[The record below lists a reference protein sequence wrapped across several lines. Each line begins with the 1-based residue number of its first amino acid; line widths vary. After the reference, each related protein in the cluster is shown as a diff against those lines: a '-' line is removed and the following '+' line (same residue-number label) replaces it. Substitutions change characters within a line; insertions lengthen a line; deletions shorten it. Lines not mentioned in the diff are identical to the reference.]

1 MVRDRLKEFREISKR
16 QSTADED
23 VVTISFD
30 GNDDQKVLMESL
42 DKIGPLY
49 TQLKQMMESVHDLRT
64 MVHEHD
70 NRHKVEDKV
79 NSIKAQA
86 RKLRMSLQEIKARS
100 EKTTGVT
107 HHVTKTH
114 HVALVIHLTQVL
126 HELSVMQADTHDRHA
141 QYVRK
146 ELIIT
151 GQAGIDENEL
161 ESLLEESTEIFTQNI
176 IQETQV
182 ARQQLHDLQERHDA
196 FIKLEKSITEL
207 YQLFQ
212 EVALLVQEQGETIN
226 RIENNIFE
234 AQTKTEKAK
243 VELVSAR
250 INQTKAMKKKFIIAL
265 IVGVILLIVALILI
279 FSFTG

>member
-1 MVRDRLKEFREISKR
+1 MVGGNRGKMVRDRLKEFREISKR

-30 GNDDQKVLMESL
+30 GNDDQ
-42 DKIGPLY
+42 
-49 TQLKQMMESVHDLRT
+49 KQMMESVHDLRT

-141 QYVRK
+141 QY
-146 ELIIT
+146 
-151 GQAGIDENEL
+151 
-161 ESLLEESTEIFTQNI
+161 
-176 IQETQV
+176 TQV